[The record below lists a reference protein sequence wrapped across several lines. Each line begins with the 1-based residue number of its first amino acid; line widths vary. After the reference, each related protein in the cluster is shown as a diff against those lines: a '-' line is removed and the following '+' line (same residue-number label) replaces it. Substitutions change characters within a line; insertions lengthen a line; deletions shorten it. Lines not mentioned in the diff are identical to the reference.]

1 MADLTSIQRQTKAM
15 GRLNTSQMNVRS
27 LSLSDT
33 GAMMYCSS
41 IDVSQVTEGVGT
53 TIPITIQPTSPSIV
67 DLYDSKVRYYKNEE
81 ERGSPS
87 QGYHSNEFKN
97 DANREDIEE
106 IKVVASEPICLGCTE
121 ARFSEEKMTFLCF
134 TWKKKRKGVTY
145 HTCQAPRAH

>member
-1 MADLTSIQRQTKAM
+1 
-15 GRLNTSQMNVRS
+15 
-27 LSLSDT
+27 
-33 GAMMYCSS
+33 MYCSS